1 MSTDLTFITNEG
13 GKDLATRFSDLIK
26 DTQYF
31 DVLVGYFYASGFH
44 LLYREL
50 KKTEKIR
57 VLVGIGTD
65 IDVFSAIKAAEGS
78 RQMTLSH
85 YETKEDFTKK
95 VAQEMEWSK
104 DSPEIEDGIRKFVEW
119 LKNGKIEIKVYPKE
133 SIHAKLYIMT
143 FKKGDRDTGRV
154 ITGSSN
160 FSRSGLKGNIE
171 FNVELKN
178 RSDYEFALEK
188 FNELW
193 EKSVDVSEEY
203 VQTIKEKTWL
213 NDEITPYEL
222 YLKFLYE
229 YFREEINLDKEEFL
243 RRYLPQNFMDLKYQR
258 DAVAQA
264 KKILEQHGGV
274 FLSDVVGLGKTYMAA
289 MLAQQLDGR
298 TLVIA
303 PPSLIREGDP
313 GSWPSILLDFGVPAR
328 CESIGKLDKIID
340 EGHEQYKNIIID
352 EAHRFRTETTQM
364 YEKLY
369 QICRGKRVILV
380 TATPLNNRPEDI
392 LAQIKLFQ
400 NGHKSTLPNPKV
412 RDLEAYFKKLN
423 KGLKKLDRK
432 KDKDEYLRIV
442 RENAEDIRKNV
453 LQYLMVRR
461 TRSAIVKYYG
471 KDMKKQGLKF
481 PEVQDPEPVVYNFDE
496 VLNQIFDDTLKMIVN
511 DFKYARYKPLLYM
524 KDLKKLTNLEKQSQM
539 NMENFMKVLLLKRL
553 ESSFYAFKMSI
564 DRFIRS
570 YKGFIESYEKGHVF
584 LSKKHMNK
592 ILELLDKDDIESIEK
607 LIEQDKATK
616 FEASDFRENFIKDL
630 KHDLE
635 ILKKIQGM
643 WKVVDRDPKMDM
655 FVKKLSE
662 DITLKKSKLVV
673 FTESKETA
681 EYVSRRL
688 DEVPRLRG
696 KVMLFSSASNPKDK
710 ERMSKNFDAN
720 VKKERW
726 ENDIR
731 ILVTTDV
738 LSEGVNLH
746 RSNVVIN
753 YDIPWNPVRMIQRV
767 GRVNR
772 VGKNLPFSKIYVYN
786 FFPAGPINENISL
799 KEAAES
805 KIRAFIEM
813 LGNDA
818 RLLTDEDVKSHDL
831 FVKLSSRK
839 TISGEEGE
847 EDEELKYLSFI
858 RKIRD
863 EEKELFESIKNMPK
877 KARTAK
883 RYEDKKDDALVT
895 FFRKGKIKKI
905 FIAREGS
912 VKEIDFV
919 VGAHILESRKNA
931 KREKIGKSFYM
942 LLEKNKRAFDDVLRV
957 EPDEMVEKSGG
968 KDSESW
974 LGRIIKAILKPPN
987 GFIEDEE
994 EYLRSVNHLLEIG
1007 AIPKQTL
1014 KKIKKEMRDKE
1025 PHRIYTTIKKN
1036 LPEEL
1041 FKKTFAEDS
1050 EDEKSPREVILSEY
1064 LIKKEKVR
1072 N

>member
-1 MSTDLTFITNEG
+1 MSTDLTFITNED
-13 GKDLATRFSDLIK
+13 GKDLASRFSDLIK
-26 DTQYF
+26 DTKNF

-44 LLYREL
+44 MLYKEL
-50 KKTEKIR
+50 EKTEKIR
-57 VLVGIGTD
+57 VLIGIGTD
-65 IDVFSAIKAAEGS
+65 IDVFSAIKEAEGS

-85 YETKEDFTKK
+85 YDTRQEFSKR
-95 VAQEMEWSK
+95 VAEEMEWSK
-104 DSPEIEDGIRKFVEW
+104 DSPEVEDGIRKFIEW
-119 LKNGKIEIKVYPKE
+119 LKDEKIEIRVYPKE

-143 FKKGDRDTGRV
+143 FKEGDRDKGRV

-160 FSRSGLKGNIE
+160 FSKSGLKGNIE

-193 EKSVDVSEEY
+193 EESVDVSEEY

-229 YFREEINLDKEEFL
+229 YFMEEINLDKEEFL
-243 RRYLPQNFMDLKYQR
+243 RTYLPQNFMDLKYQR

-328 CESIGKLDKIID
+328 CESIGKLDKIIE

-369 QICRGKRVILV
+369 RICKGKRIILV

-400 NGHKSTLPNPKV
+400 DGHKSTLPNPKV

-423 KGLKKLDRK
+423 KGLKRLDRK
-432 KDKDEYLRIV
+432 KDRDEYLRIV

-461 TRSAIVKYYG
+461 TRSAIMKYYG
-471 KDMKKQGLKF
+471 KDMKNQGLKF

-496 VLNQIFDDTLKMIVN
+496 ALNHIFDETVKMIAN
-511 DFKYARYKPLLYM
+511 DFRYARYKPLLYL
-524 KDLKKLTNLEKQSQM
+524 KDTKNLTTLERQSQM
-539 NMENFMKVLLLKRL
+539 NMGNFMKILLLKRL

-564 DRFIRS
+564 DRFIHS
-570 YKGFIESYEKGHVF
+570 YEGFIASYEKGHVF

-592 ILELLDKDDIESIEK
+592 ILELLDKDDMESIAK
-607 LIEQDKATK
+607 LIEEDRATE
-616 FEASDFRENFIKDL
+616 FDASDFIDDFIRDLRHDL
-630 KHDLE
+630 K
-635 ILKKIQGM
+635 ILRKIQDM
-643 WKVVDRDPKMDM
+643 WKAVDRDPKIDM
-655 FVKKLSE
+655 LLKRLSE
-662 DITLKKSKLVV
+662 DETLKKRKLVL

-681 EYVSRRL
+681 EYVSKRL
-688 DEVPRLRG
+688 DKVPRLG
-696 KVMLFSSASNPKDK
+696 KVMLFSSASGPKDK

-720 VKKERW
+720 VKKERQ
-726 ENDIR
+726 ENDIK

-772 VGKNLPFSKIYVYN
+772 VGKNLPFNKIYVYN

-831 FVKLSSRK
+831 FVKLSSRE
-839 TISGEEGE
+839 TITGEEGE
-847 EDEELKYLSFI
+847 EDEELKYLTFI

-863 EEKELFESIKNMPK
+863 EEKGLFERIKNMPRK
-877 KARTAK
+877 VRTAK
-883 RYEDKKDDALVT
+883 RYEHKEDNALVT

-905 FIAREGS
+905 FIARDDG

-919 VGAHILESRKNA
+919 AGAHILESRRNA
-931 KREKIGKSFYM
+931 KREKMGRNFYA
-942 LLEKNKRAFDDVLRV
+942 LLEKNKRAFDEVIRK
-957 EPDEMVEKSGG
+957 EPEEPIQKSGG
-968 KDSESW
+968 KDLESW
-974 LGRIIKAILKPPN
+974 LGRIIKAILRPPN
-987 GFIEDEE
+987 RFTDEEE
-994 EYLRSVNHLLEIG
+994 EYLREVRHLLEIG
-1007 AIPKQTL
+1007 GIPKQTL
-1014 KKIKKEMRDKE
+1014 KKIKKDMKDKD
-1025 PHRIYTTIKKN
+1025 PHRIYSTIKRN
-1036 LPEEL
+1036 LPEEV

-1072 N
+1072 Q